1 MPHGRADEEKTSLKV
16 CEDSR
21 KRKLRR
27 KQLKHYF
34 FKDPFKTGKEVITPK
49 VKSEPKVPKS
59 VLSEFI
65 QKVVVGPNRTVSFRN
80 LDGLDDISMNIGKFN
95 SEKFKISEQSQVVK
109 KKRNASQPVPNQM
122 PYKVYKKSPRIMNYI
137 FMAIMF
143 MAIRD
148 KLIALDWRVSDRIK
162 IPKVQNS
169 RQSNLGDYR
178 QIALGNVDGKL
189 I

>member
-59 VLSEFI
+59 VLHEFI
-65 QKVVVGPNRTVSFRN
+65 QKVASDLDRTVRLGD

-95 SEKFKISEQSQVVK
+95 SEKFKISELSQVVK
-109 KKRNASQPVPNQM
+109 KKRNVSQLGPNQI
-122 PYKVYKKSPRIMNYI
+122 PYKVYKKCPRIMNYI
-137 FMAIMF
+137 FGIM
-143 MAIRD
+143 
-148 KLIALDWRVSDRIK
+148 LIAVRYKVIPLNWRISDGIM
-162 IPKVQNS
+162 IPKVQNPRVKCS
-169 RQSNLGDYR
+169 IL
-178 QIALGNVDGKL
+178 
-189 I
+189 